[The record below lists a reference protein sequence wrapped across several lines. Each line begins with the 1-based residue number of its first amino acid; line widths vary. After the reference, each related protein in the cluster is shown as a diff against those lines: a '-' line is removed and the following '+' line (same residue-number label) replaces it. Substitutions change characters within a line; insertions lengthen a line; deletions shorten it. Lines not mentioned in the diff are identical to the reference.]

1 MPPQIAIVR
10 IKQPANPQPV
20 HVKWCVMIDLQHYHR
35 LVRKLAPYWKLLL
48 LALSAM
54 LMVAL
59 LLAFLPLLVK
69 HMLAGAFVLQDPS
82 LIQTTSLT
90 MVAVF
95 AARGLAG
102 YISLYATGKAGGKL
116 GADLRMEFFNKLLTL
131 PIHCY
136 AHFNSHQTS
145 ALIAHINTIAQTTAG
160 HLARLTQDC
169 LTIIALMICTLRLN
183 QEFAILLL
191 LAIPLIL
198 LIHQMTQSRFNK
210 PEYQHSPAVGDLIE
224 HLAQSVAHYRKI
236 RLDGGQHHESQR
248 LGKISAAIYQADMQQ
263 TQIKAMAIPAGQLIM
278 MLIMLAVAYII
289 ALQAINGAL
298 DLPETG
304 ALITIVLLFIL
315 PLQRIANLPKQLEH
329 DQTTLEAIFAF
340 LDQPSEQDSGT
351 LGTPQGCAKLV
362 FDQVRYEDDTGA
374 KPTLNHMHFTVR
386 PGEVVVFTSYTLE
399 EKNALID
406 LILCLR
412 RPASGKILLN
422 DQPLPDIQL
431 NRLYANIALVA
442 TDTFL
447 LDDKIAGNIAYG
459 AMRCSNEAKITA
471 AVQASHAIEFVRHM
485 PEGLQ
490 TDISAKGTAITRHQL
505 QQLAIARA
513 FVKDPR
519 ILILDELFTPQE
531 PDPGNLLPVLEKLMQ
546 NRTTLIFNPSIPQLQ
561 KIDRIF
567 VLENGCIA
575 ESLRAADSPQHT

>member
-1 MPPQIAIVR
+1 
-10 IKQPANPQPV
+10 
-20 HVKWCVMIDLQHYHR
+20 MIDLQHYQR
-35 LVRKLAPYWKLLL
+35 LAGKLAPYWQLLL

-54 LMVAL
+54 LIVAA

-69 HMLAGAFVLQDPS
+69 HMLDGAFVLQDPV

-95 AARGLAG
+95 IARALAG

-116 GADLRMEFFNKLLTL
+116 GSDLRMEFFNKLLTL
-131 PIHCY
+131 PVRCY
-136 AHFNSHQTS
+136 AHFNSHQTG
-145 ALIAHINTIAQTTAG
+145 ALIAHIDTITQTATG
-160 HLARLTQDC
+160 HIARLTQDC
-169 LTIIALMICTLRLN
+169 LTIAALMICTLRLN

-210 PEYQHSPAVGDLIE
+210 PGYQHSPATGDLIE
-224 HLAQSVAHYRKI
+224 QLAQSVAHYRKI
-236 RLDGGQHHESQR
+236 RLDGGQQHESQR
-248 LGKISAAIYQADMQQ
+248 LGKISGAMYQAGMQQ
-263 TQIKAMAIPAGQLIM
+263 VRIRALVIPAGQFIM

-298 DLPETG
+298 GLPETA

-315 PLQRIANLPKQLEH
+315 PVQRIANLPKQLEH
-329 DQTTLEAIFAF
+329 DQATLEAIFTF
-340 LDQPSEQDSGT
+340 LDQASEQDSGT
-351 LGTPQGCAKLV
+351 LGIPQDCAKLV
-362 FDQVRYEDDTGA
+362 FDQVRCEGDASA
-374 KPTLNHMHFTVR
+374 KPILNHMQFTVR
-386 PGEVVVFTSYTLE
+386 PGEVVVFTGHTLE

-406 LILCLR
+406 LILRLR
-412 RPASGKILLN
+412 QPASGKILLN

-431 NRLYANIALVA
+431 NRLYANIALVSP
-442 TDTFL
+442 DTFL
-447 LDDKIAGNIAYG
+447 LDEKIAGNIAYG

-485 PEGLQ
+485 PDGLQ
-490 TDISAKGTAITRHQL
+490 TDISSKGTAITQHQL
-505 QQLAIARA
+505 LQLAIARA

-519 ILILDELFTPQE
+519 ILILDELFTPHE
-531 PDPGNLLPVLEKLMQ
+531 HDPGNLLPILEKLMQ

-561 KIDRIF
+561 TIDRIF

-575 ESLRAADSPQHT
+575 ESIRATDSFQRN

>member
-1 MPPQIAIVR
+1 
-10 IKQPANPQPV
+10 
-20 HVKWCVMIDLQHYHR
+20 MIDLQHYQR
-35 LVRKLAPYWKLLL
+35 LAGKLAPYWKLLL

-54 LMVAL
+54 LIVAAL
-59 LLAFLPLLVK
+59 LALLPLLVQ
-69 HMLAGAFVLQDPS
+69 HMLAGAFVLQDPA

-95 AARGLAG
+95 ISRALAG

-131 PIHCY
+131 PVRCY
-136 AHFNSHQTS
+136 AHFNSHQTGT
-145 ALIAHINTIAQTTAG
+145 LLAHINAITQSATG
-160 HLARLTQDC
+160 HIARLTQDC

-210 PEYQHSPAVGDLIE
+210 PGHQHSPAAGDLTE
-224 HLAQSVAHYRKI
+224 RLAQSVAHYRKI
-236 RLDGGQHHESQR
+236 RLDGGQQHESQR
-248 LGKISAAIYQADMQQ
+248 LGKISGAMYQAGMQQ
-263 TQIKAMAIPAGQLIM
+263 VRIRAMVIPAGQFIM

-298 DLPETG
+298 GLPETA

-315 PLQRIANLPKQLEH
+315 PVQRIANLPKQLEH
-329 DQTTLEAIFAF
+329 EQAALEAIFAF
-340 LDQPSEQDSGT
+340 LDQTSEQDSGT
-351 LGTPQGCAKLV
+351 LGIPQDCAKLV
-362 FDQVRYEDDTGA
+362 FDQVRCENGASA
-374 KPTLNHMHFTVR
+374 KPILNHMHFTVR
-386 PGEVVVFTSYTLE
+386 PGEVVVFTGYTPE

-406 LILCLR
+406 LILRLR
-412 RPASGKILLN
+412 QPASGKILLN

-447 LDDKIAGNIAYG
+447 LDEKIAGNIAYG

-490 TDISAKGTAITRHQL
+490 TDISSKGTAITQHQL

-513 FVKDPR
+513 FVKDPH

-531 PDPGNLLPVLEKLMQ
+531 PDPGNLLPVLEKLMH
-546 NRTTLIFNPSIPQLQ
+546 NRTTLIFNPSIPPLQ
-561 KIDRIF
+561 TIDRIF

-575 ESLRAADSPQHT
+575 ESLRAADSFQHT